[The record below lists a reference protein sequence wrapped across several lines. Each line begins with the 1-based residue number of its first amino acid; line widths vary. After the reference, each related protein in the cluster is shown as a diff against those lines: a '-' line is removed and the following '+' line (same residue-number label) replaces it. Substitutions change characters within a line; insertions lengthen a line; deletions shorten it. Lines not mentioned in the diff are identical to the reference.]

1 MNKTIITV
9 QHTQSQHHTNGMI
22 GAWGDW
28 ELTELGIKQAEN
40 IGSILSREID
50 YQNYMM
56 YTSDL
61 KRAYQTAQAM
71 NKYLNLA
78 PMVTQAIREV
88 NAGDGNGKPVDWYDA
103 NKLPNPVAYD
113 PDYKPFFNAESD
125 RELWERLYPFCKEIL
140 SSEHEKIIIVSH
152 GTTLSFLQS
161 MIIGDSFEDIPRR
174 RFYGCSGSVSKFTV
188 CGSGKVIIDY
198 VNNRYGG

>member
-40 IGSILSREID
+40 VGSILSREID
-50 YQNYMM
+50 YGNYVM
-56 YTSDL
+56 YSSDL

-71 NKYLNLA
+71 NKFLHLS
-78 PMVTQAIREV
+78 PIVTEAIREV
-88 NAGDGNGKPVDWYDA
+88 NAGDGNGKPVGWYDA
-103 NKLPNPVAYD
+103 NKRPSPDGYD
-113 PDYKPFFNAESD
+113 PDYKPFPNAESD
-125 RELWERLYPFCKEIL
+125 RDLWERLYPFYKAL
-140 SSEHEKIIIVSH
+140 LNSEHQKIIIVSH

-161 MIIGDSFEDIPRR
+161 MIIGDSFEDIKRR
-174 RFYGCSGSVSKFTV
+174 RFYGGSGSVSKFTI
-188 CGSGKVIIDY
+188 CDNGKTIIDY